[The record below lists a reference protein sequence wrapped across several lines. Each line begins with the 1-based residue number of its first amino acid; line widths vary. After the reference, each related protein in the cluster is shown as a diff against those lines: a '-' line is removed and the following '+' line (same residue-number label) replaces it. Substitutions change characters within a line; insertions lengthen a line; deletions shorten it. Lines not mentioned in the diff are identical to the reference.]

1 MWVAISKQKQ
11 MTPEKYFFALIMQ
24 DLFTDRLVFLKLLI
38 ATHCVN
44 HISYLIIC
52 APYVRIV
59 WYQICKRLSSCQ
71 NYPVL
76 LNSLSHLQT
85 IDGSS
90 NLYQFNV
97 MQFFQGGEK
106 DLRQG
111 IGGCRD
117 VPEGRGA
124 HAPAHAPPPPCPQ
137 LGRGGVRGSVKPWKN
152 ALLRWKCALFRTLP
166 PLPSKRRGAP
176 GGRGE
181 EEVVNA
187 DTKRIRNLREGSHPL
202 QAFFINYN
210 FIKTEVLLLAQN

>member
-124 HAPAHAPPPPCPQ
+124 HAPPPPCPQ
-137 LGRGGVRGSVKPWKN
+137 LGRGGGKGQCKTMKKCPFTVKMCPFSDITPPALKAQGRPWGKG
-152 ALLRWKCALFRTLP
+152 
-166 PLPSKRRGAP
+166 RRG
-176 GGRGE
+176 GGECRYQKNTQSQG
-181 EEVVNA
+181 
-187 DTKRIRNLREGSHPL
+187 RESSITRFLH
-202 QAFFINYN
+202 
-210 FIKTEVLLLAQN
+210 